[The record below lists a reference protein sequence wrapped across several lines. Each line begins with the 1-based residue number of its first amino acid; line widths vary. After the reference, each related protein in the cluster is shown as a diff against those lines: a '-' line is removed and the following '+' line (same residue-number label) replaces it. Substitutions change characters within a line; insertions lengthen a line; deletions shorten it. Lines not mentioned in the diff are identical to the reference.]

1 MKGQSLRANILSAV
15 SMLALAVFCLHE
27 LGDPDLSPGAVRF
40 PRLLSFVLVGLSLLL
55 IIQTIYP
62 YFQAS
67 PRTAKKE
74 PCGDPKGRLQRET
87 APFIVVFFSACFVA
101 LMNRIG
107 FELSAFLTMFGSMVL
122 MDPKEG
128 IRKIY
133 LAALTPLALILIFK
147 IGMGLRMSLLTETL
161 FASWIR

>member
-1 MKGQSLRANILSAV
+1 MKRQNLWANVLSAL
-15 SMLALAVFCLHE
+15 SLLALAVFCLHE

-55 IIQTIYP
+55 IIQSLYA
-62 YFQAS
+62 YFRAF
-67 PRTAKKE
+67 PRPAK
-74 PCGDPKGRLQRET
+74 PKSSGGTRGRLQRET

-107 FELSAFLTMFGSMVL
+107 FELSAFLTMFGAMVL

-133 LAALTPLALILIFK
+133 LAALTPLALIFIFK
-147 IGMGLRMSLLTETL
+147 IGMGLRMYLLTETL
-161 FASWIR
+161 FESLMR